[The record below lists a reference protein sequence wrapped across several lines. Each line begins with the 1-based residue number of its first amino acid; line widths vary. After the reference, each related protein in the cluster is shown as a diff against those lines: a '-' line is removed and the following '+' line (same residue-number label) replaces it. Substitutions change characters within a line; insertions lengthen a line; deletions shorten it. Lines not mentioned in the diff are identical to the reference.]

1 MTDTDDE
8 DGLDPG
14 MVEDIVGPVKRV
26 TAIFRELLVNTAD
39 FNQNI
44 KPCTS
49 ISQKSL
55 VKRDHHNCMWSLI
68 NVWV

>member
-26 TAIFRELLVNTAD
+26 TAIFGELLVNTAD

-44 KPCTS
+44 KPYTS
-49 ISQKSL
+49 ISQKIL
-55 VKRDHHNCMWSLI
+55 VTRGHYNRKWSLI
-68 NVWV
+68 YVWF